1 MAEDHAGAL
10 NFDLMQLGLRL
21 RYVGTEALTW
31 GDLRDVIKYG
41 RQDTALA
48 LEQQGAAVLWTIT
61 DHLIA
66 VAVDALHNANWQRGG
81 GKGHKPKPIPRPG
94 VEDQNTQTLGADPIP
109 AGDFMDWW
117 NQET

>member
-1 MAEDHAGAL
+1 
-10 NFDLMQLGLRL
+10 MQLGLRL
-21 RYVGTEALTW
+21 RHAGTEALTW
-31 GDLRDVIKYG
+31 GDLRDFITYG

-48 LEQQGAAVLWTIT
+48 LERDGAAVLWTVT

-81 GKGHKPKPIPRPG
+81 GKGLRPKPIPRPG
-94 VEDQNTQTLGADPIP
+94 VEDQNTQTLGQDPIP
-109 AGDFMDWW
+109 AGEFMDWW